1 MKKLFVLVA
10 LLSSFAGMC
19 FGQSAEKVSEMLE
32 KKETTLGDVSY
43 FSAVSQE
50 LAKEKTSSEECFK
63 ILKDK
68 GFFSESQKASDAAT
82 IGDVA
87 FVCSKTF
94 GIEESLMYKIFKN
107 KRYAYRQIKALGMLS
122 SSSQESDCASGNDI
136 LALFSECIEKGGN

>member
-10 LLSSFAGMC
+10 MLCGFAGLC
-19 FGQSAEKVSEMLE
+19 FGQSAGKVSEMLE
-32 KKETTLGDVSY
+32 KQEATLGDLSY

-50 LAKEKTSSEECFK
+50 LAKEKTSTEECFK

-87 FVCSKTF
+87 LVCSKTF

-107 KRYAYRQIKALGMLS
+107 KRYAYRQLKALGMLS